1 MADGQYG
8 NANVPK
14 KALASQDIIY
24 QATTLLSVAERAGI
38 PNVLYDELTV
48 KDDVVR
54 GIKGEY
60 DVDMTGDIK
69 PKRLSYTQIISYMK
83 WSEYPYD
90 ILDKAKLDARNETA
104 LWQNAQRSSAEYFAA
119 VRDYQV
125 LNTLSDAAENS
136 AAATATWGSAGADP
150 ELDVVSGLSKIAETS
165 NSQAGEKIS
174 VVVPAKV
181 FFEVNKLTL
190 INNIQRTIK
199 DYLQGSFE
207 LEIHAF
213 RPPKDGEGTAYLDGL
228 TTTALSFVQ
237 GEKTAKSYTYDPSVA
252 ASKGVPLLEHSRVA
266 GRGDTYLQKM
276 ASTCMPVWD
285 GLGTWTSATSY
296 KTNRVYKITGVTS

>member
-1 MADGQYG
+1 MLSSRLSDVIPTCNAYRDGIF
-8 NANVPK
+8 V
-14 KALASQDIIY
+14 LAF
-24 QATTLLSVAERAGI
+24 
-38 PNVLYDELTV
+38 VLYS
-48 KDDVVR
+48 
-54 GIKGEY
+54 IS
-60 DVDMTGDIK
+60 
-69 PKRLSYTQIISYMK
+69 LSKST
-83 WSEYPYD
+83 
-90 ILDKAKLDARNETA
+90 

-213 RPPKDGEGTAYLDGL
+213 RPPKDGEGTAYLDVSFNFKKLEIAL
-228 TTTALSFVQ
+228 TAARGAGQEGIYDIVN
-237 GEKTAKSYTYDPSVA
+237 GETIYTKEAV
-252 ASKGVPLLEHSRVA
+252 K
-266 GRGDTYLQKM
+266 
-276 ASTCMPVWD
+276 
-285 GLGTWTSATSY
+285 
-296 KTNRVYKITGVTS
+296 